1 MAVGIADSF
10 PAQTTLSERVVR
22 DAEPHRTY
30 GGGRRRWRNSYG
42 GGRRGPNQALKQ

>member
-30 GGGRRRWRNSYG
+30 GGGRRRWRNSYSG
-42 GGRRGPNQALKQ
+42 RRRGPNQALKQ